1 MIAGCVARYPMSYGN
16 WQARLCRAV
25 ARWARRVK
33 RDRERERKRR
43 LREVLA
49 QLRERA

>member
-1 MIAGCVARYPMSYGN
+1 MNSSD
-16 WQARLCRAV
+16 WQAALCRAV